1 MPAQDYLCGGAVQAF
16 GDGLDGG
23 GGEAFATAKR
33 CPALGDDAA
42 FGVGGA
48 HGCLLK
54 LGMEFDLVQHG
65 CDAGFSCEAVDLV
78 GVKVRGADG
87 GNDAFIPQ
95 FDQGAPCV
103 NVLVAGGAGPVDEA
117 QIEPVEGQ
125 AFQAFGDGSQ
135 GAGIALA
142 VVPDFGGDENVVT
155 RDARGGDALAHADL
169 VAINRGTIDEAVAH
183 LQGVSGD
190 AGGVGDLPEAK
201 AELRVGVGVVEG
213 EGLHVWAFLGGGRAK
228 GCGRRLWAMLGRRRR
243 AEGGATVLA

>member
-1 MPAQDYLCGGAVQAF
+1 MPAQHDLRRGAVQAF

-23 GGEAFATAKR
+23 GGEAFAAAKW

-42 FGVGGA
+42 RGVGGA
-48 HGCLLK
+48 EGCLLK
-54 LGMEFDLVQHG
+54 LGVEFDLVQHG

-155 RDARGGDALAHADL
+155 RDAGGADALAHADL
-169 VAINRGTIDEAVAH
+169 VAIDRRTVDQAVAH
-183 LQGVSGD
+183 LQGLSGD
-190 AGGVGDLPEAK
+190 AGGVGDLPEAET
-201 AELRVGVGVVEG
+201 ELGDGVGVVEG
-213 EGLHVWAFLGGGRAK
+213 EGLHGGSLWGGENAK
-228 GCGRRLWAMLGRRRR
+228 DQRGLSV
-243 AEGGATVLA
+243 EPFI